1 MSKGLNAFATSRAFD
16 YIAGLPGQKEL
27 FLMINDQ
34 ACEKRWSENVCWL
47 YDTDFEFLN
56 RDDVVQIVCT
66 GKRGLQLLVEALTPY
81 RDALADYVD
90 AGNRML
96 ATGNALDAL
105 GKYVDIDGKRAFD
118 GLGLLATHAEYHM
131 LKRHSS
137 FFLGKFQDMDIVGF
151 KSVFGH
157 TYPDDELSEALF
169 RVERGVG
176 RRPGSAAEGFRR
188 GGLMAT
194 YLIGPLLVL
203 NPPFTKWLL
212 RELGAKSDDLA
223 FEDTAVA
230 AYNARLAE
238 FRDEKINYIF

>member
-1 MSKGLNAFATSRAFD
+1 MKIEVLYPEICNLYGDLGNIRYLQKSRPELEVVETDLKSRPAFLDGGVDLVYVGSAT
-16 YIAGLPGQKEL
+16 E
-27 FLMINDQ
+27 
-34 ACEKRWSENVCWL
+34 
-47 YDTDFEFLN
+47 
-56 RDDVVQIVCT
+56 
-66 GKRGLQLLVEALTPY
+66 RGLQLLVEALTPY
-81 RDALADYVD
+81 RDALADYID

-96 ATGNALDAL
+96 AAGNALDAL

-176 RRPGSAAEGFRR
+176 RRPGSAAAG
-188 GGLMAT
+188 
-194 YLIGPLLVL
+194 
-203 NPPFTKWLL
+203 
-212 RELGAKSDDLA
+212 
-223 FEDTAVA
+223 
-230 AYNARLAE
+230 
-238 FRDEKINYIF
+238 

>member
-1 MSKGLNAFATSRAFD
+1 
-16 YIAGLPGQKEL
+16 
-27 FLMINDQ
+27 
-34 ACEKRWSENVCWL
+34 
-47 YDTDFEFLN
+47 
-56 RDDVVQIVCT
+56 
-66 GKRGLQLLVEALTPY
+66 
-81 RDALADYVD
+81 
-90 AGNRML
+90 ML

-137 FFLGKFQDMDIVGF
+137 FFLGKFQNMDIVGF

-238 FRDEKINYIF
+238 FRDEKINYVF

>member
-1 MSKGLNAFATSRAFD
+1 MMVLGLDTSNYTTSA
-16 YIAGLPGQKEL
+16 A
-27 FLMINDQ
+27 
-34 ACEKRWSENVCWL
+34 
-47 YDTDFEFLN
+47 
-56 RDDVVQIVCT
+56 
-66 GKRGLQLLVEALTPY
+66 
-81 RDALADYVD
+81 
-90 AGNRML
+90 
-96 ATGNALDAL
+96 
-105 GKYVDIDGKRAFD
+105 AFD
-118 GLGLLATHAEYHM
+118 GVSGKNCSRLLDVREGELGLRQSDALFLHT
-131 LKRHSS
+131 KR
-137 FFLGKFQDMDIVGF
+137 L
-151 KSVFGH
+151 
-157 TYPDDELSEALF
+157 PELSEALF

>member
-1 MSKGLNAFATSRAFD
+1 MKIEVLYPEICNLYGDLGNIRYLQKSCPELEVVETDLKSRPAFLDGGVDLVYVGSAT
-16 YIAGLPGQKEL
+16 E
-27 FLMINDQ
+27 
-34 ACEKRWSENVCWL
+34 
-47 YDTDFEFLN
+47 
-56 RDDVVQIVCT
+56 
-66 GKRGLQLLVEALTPY
+66 RGLQLLVEALTPY
-81 RDALADYVD
+81 RDALADYID
-90 AGNRML
+90 AGNRM
-96 ATGNALDAL
+96 
-105 GKYVDIDGKRAFD
+105 
-118 GLGLLATHAEYHM
+118 LATHAEYHM

-212 RELGAKSDDLA
+212 RELGVKSDDLA

-238 FRDEKINYIF
+238 FRDEKINYVF